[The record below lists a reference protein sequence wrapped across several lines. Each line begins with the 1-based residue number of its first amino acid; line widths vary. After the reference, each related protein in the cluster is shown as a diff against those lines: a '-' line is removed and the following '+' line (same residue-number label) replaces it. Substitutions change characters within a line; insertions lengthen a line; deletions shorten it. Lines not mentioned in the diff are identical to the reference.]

1 MNVADNSFLGAPPHA
16 DAIEPL
22 AIRNRTDATIAQEV
36 IGSGWR
42 HRWLVLFTVIVMVA
56 LGVGLILV
64 SPTRYTARLVVMPTE
79 ASQQLSDLLRNAGAS
94 VLASSLSTLTGNE
107 QITYFD
113 RFGKQLTSVSTAG
126 ALKDHPGLVESL
138 MDLRWN
144 DEKKIWESDS
154 FVTPV
159 KAALGLDTSVDT
171 GPQAIAEF
179 LRRNLGQEQDRDSP
193 ITTLSLDA
201 ADPEVARQT
210 LAYLH
215 QYSDDQIK
223 QAIYQQTQSKLEYL
237 QRRLQSVTVND
248 YRQTLIGLI
257 LDQEKILMLIQPN
270 LPFAAEALERPEVL
284 TQPSSP
290 KKGRILAVAVL
301 LGLVIGAGIA
311 YRIDRKRRAG
321 MV

>member
-1 MNVADNSFLGAPPHA
+1 MTVATEHLLSPMPTPDEAASMRGRSS
-16 DAIEPL
+16 E
-22 AIRNRTDATIAQEV
+22 TIAQELL
-36 IGSGWR
+36 GAAWR
-42 HRWLVLFTVIVMVA
+42 RRWLVALITIA
-56 LGVGLILV
+56 AIGLGVLFIMV
-64 SPTRYTARLVVMPTE
+64 SPTRYTSRLVVMPTE

-94 VLASSLSTLTGNE
+94 AIASSLTSLTGNE

-113 RFGKQLTSVSTAG
+113 RFNKQLTAVGTAA
-126 ALKDHPGLVESL
+126 ALKEHPGLVESL
-138 MDLRWN
+138 MGLRWN
-144 DEKKIWESDS
+144 DQKKIWESTS
-154 FVTPV
+154 ALTPV

-171 GPQAIAEF
+171 SAQAVAEF
-179 LRRNLGQEQDRDSP
+179 LRKNLNQEQDRDSP

-201 ADPEVARQT
+201 TDAEVARQA

-237 QRRLQSVTVND
+237 QRRLQNVTVND

-284 TQPSSP
+284 SEPTSP
-290 KKGRILAVAVL
+290 KKARILALAGL
-301 LGLVIGAGIA
+301 IGLALGAFVA
-311 YRIDRKRRAG
+311 YRLDRGRRRG
-321 MV
+321 